1 MPFLGKQP
9 TAGFASIIKDD
20 FTPNGST
27 TAFTLSKQVA
37 NANDIAVFVGNV
49 RQEPTD
55 AYTVNGTTLTMSA
68 APASGLNFYVLHIAG
83 TLESSVIPADNTISS
98 GKLTSNAVTTAK
110 IANSAITDAK
120 ITGMAASKLTGA
132 MPALDGS
139 SLTGVGGKTEVISY
153 SHTGASNVAN
163 IEIDLPTDVKYRS
176 LRLVITDWYGSAVAD
191 LYARFRR
198 SGQSSID
205 TSANYHWIMTA
216 SHHGT
221 TNANR
226 RSSNGDSKAR
236 LVWYGCGNALAE
248 AGVFTIDFFEHNS
261 TKKTIAMHKRWGS
274 DSNNDVTTDT
284 GGFRFNYNEAVD
296 RIQLYHSSGTITYGT
311 YTLYGILRD

>member
-1 MPFLGKQP
+1 MAIDTIGTNAITNDAINAAKIAAGAVDADI
-9 TAGFASIIKDD
+9 TAIPDG
-20 FTPNGST
+20 
-27 TAFTLSKQVA
+27 
-37 NANDIAVFVGNV
+37 
-49 RQEPTD
+49 
-55 AYTVNGTTLTMSA
+55 
-68 APASGLNFYVLHIAG
+68 
-83 TLESSVIPADNTISS
+83 SVI
-98 GKLTSNAVTTAK
+98 TAK

-139 SLTGVGGKTEVISY
+139 SLTGVGGKTEVISS
-153 SHTGASNVAN
+153 SHTGASGIAA

-176 LRLVITDWYGSAVAD
+176 LRLVVTSWYGSAGAD

-198 SGQSSID
+198 SGQSSFD

-236 LVWYGCGNALAE
+236 LVWYGCGNALVE

-261 TKKTIAMHKRWGS
+261 TKKTIAMHKRWGT

-296 RIQLYHSSGTITYGT
+296 KVQLYHSSGTITYGT
-311 YTLYGILRD
+311 YTLYGILRE